1 MDIPKINE
9 CGELFDL
16 SHQITDILYPISD
29 FISCFFLCQGVQNE
43 RSVQYAARGLPRPVF
58 IMAEC
63 PVTHAEHSSE
73 EIQGVE
79 KQKSVKL
86 TKTVQ
91 LAIWST
97 SSALLADIDSA

>member
-1 MDIPKINE
+1 ME
-9 CGELFDL
+9 
-16 SHQITDILYPISD
+16 
-29 FISCFFLCQGVQNE
+29 
-43 RSVQYAARGLPRPVF
+43 
-58 IMAEC
+58 EC

-86 TKTVQ
+86 TKNVQ

>member
-1 MDIPKINE
+1 
-9 CGELFDL
+9 
-16 SHQITDILYPISD
+16 
-29 FISCFFLCQGVQNE
+29 
-43 RSVQYAARGLPRPVF
+43 
-58 IMAEC
+58 MAEC
-63 PVTHAEHSSE
+63 LATHAEHSSE